1 MYYLVE
7 FACVITEIWMIH
19 MFLGS
24 LFIKKKVPFWQL
36 LVLYG
41 IFGVIVTVLSLKD
54 DMAFARL
61 GVAFVGVWAASMLLF
76 DAKWLQGILSG
87 VAFCAIVA

>member
-7 FACVITEIWMIH
+7 IACVITEIWMIH

-24 LFIKKKVPFWQL
+24 LFVKKKVSFWQT

-41 IFGVIVTVLSLKD
+41 VFGAIVTVLSLKD

-61 GVAFVGVWAASMLLF
+61 GVAFAGV
-76 DAKWLQGILSG
+76 
-87 VAFCAIVA
+87 